1 MVIECKRKIVSYVI
15 VGKYKM
21 PQVEKPTG
29 FFGRILARGMAWG
42 HRGFY
47 KNTAKVLEL
56 QPDDKYLEI
65 GFGSGLFIKKYA
77 SHVSRIAGLDY
88 SEDMVKLASSINEHL
103 VKSGKAEFKQGN
115 VSNLPWNDNEF
126 SVVVGIETFFFWSKT
141 ETSLKEVFRVLEPEG
156 RLVLEM
162 AYNKDDGRDHTKQIE
177 KYNLKLYSGEE
188 METLLKE
195 SGFSDI
201 SIDYYKSLWIPFKGY
216 IVPKGM
222 IVKAKKSKQ

>member
-47 KNTAKVLEL
+47 KNTAKVLDL

-126 SVVVGIETFFFWSKT
+126 SVVVGIETFFFWSET